1 MKTINAYKTSDDEIF
16 ETLEAAEYHEML
28 VSEREIIEDFLRSN
42 LNNYKGHAHKAM
54 ARTAIINWEIW
65 KGKNV
70 K

>member
-65 KGKNV
+65 KEKNV